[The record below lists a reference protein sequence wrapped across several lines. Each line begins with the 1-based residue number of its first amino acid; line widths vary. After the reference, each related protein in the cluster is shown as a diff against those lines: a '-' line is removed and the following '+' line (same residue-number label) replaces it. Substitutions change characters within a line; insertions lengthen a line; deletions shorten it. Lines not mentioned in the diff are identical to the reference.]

1 MTGFVQIAKVRKERR
16 ERDGVEIVLSGS
28 DDEDTDESLSDDELI
43 ADDIKVRIAEE
54 ESFAGIVN
62 FVFSSIL

>member
-54 ESFAGIVN
+54 ESFA
-62 FVFSSIL
+62 